1 MAGVSVTREDFL
13 QDRQGRTFADVV
25 NDPEQPFDT
34 VLDFFNSEDRQRRMI
49 ESEVRYNKGPLAAV
63 KRELE
68 SQPSIQD
75 FLSSKDPNRRKRL
88 GQAVTAVVRMIMDRL
103 GWEVVPQSLGKG

>member
-1 MAGVSVTREDFL
+1 MAGVVITRQDFL
-13 QDRQGRTFADVV
+13 HRQGRTFTDVL
-25 NDPEQPFDT
+25 NDSEQPFED
-34 VLDFFNSEDRQRRMI
+34 VLDFLNDEDRQRRMV
-49 ESEVRYNKGPLAAV
+49 ESEVLNNRAPLAAV

-88 GQAVTAVVRMIMDRL
+88 GQVVTVVVRMIMDRL
-103 GWEVVPQSLGKG
+103 GWEVVPQTVGKR